1 MTNKTSSKTVSHNH
15 THMLYNLQNSK
26 HEKCIEKGYHIVF
39 EVQLELSSVQTVM
52 LSFKMAK
59 CYNLLARYAI
69 SSG

>member
-1 MTNKTSSKTVSHNH
+1 
-15 THMLYNLQNSK
+15 MLYNLQNSK